1 VFDKSLSR
9 NKGSRSF
16 SAVGTGD
23 SDDLQ
28 YDPPPACIGNA
39 IGIIDEPL
47 RQRTADVPQPKKAD
61 AIRCAHFRNGS
72 MAAMTAGIIERY
84 AAYLP
89 VTATTPRVTLGEGST
104 PLVRSSRIG
113 PSIGI
118 EQLYFKYEGL
128 NPSGSFKDRGMAVA
142 TAKAL
147 EAGAQTLLCAS
158 TGNTS
163 ASASAYA
170 ARCGLRAVVVV
181 PVGGI
186 AAGKLAQALA
196 YGATIVSV
204 KSSFDAALKLV
215 RQLADQPGVALV
227 NSVNPFRI
235 EGQKTGAFEI
245 VEQLGHAP
253 AQLFIPVGNG
263 GNITAYWRGFGE
275 IVMTAGGSAPR
286 MHGAQAEG
294 AAPLVR
300 GRPVA
305 RPRTVAS
312 AIRIGN
318 PASWAG
324 AIAARDESGGTIE
337 SVSDAEIMAAH
348 HRLAREEGL
357 LVEPASAA
365 SVALL
370 LRRTKARQVTEGGAI
385 VCVLTGH
392 GLKDPQALTRGL
404 KMPRPVEPTLTA
416 IRRALHA

>member
-1 VFDKSLSR
+1 
-9 NKGSRSF
+9 
-16 SAVGTGD
+16 
-23 SDDLQ
+23 
-28 YDPPPACIGNA
+28 
-39 IGIIDEPL
+39 
-47 RQRTADVPQPKKAD
+47 
-61 AIRCAHFRNGS
+61 

-89 VTATTPRVTLGEGST
+89 VTAATPRVTLGEGST

-113 PSIGI
+113 PSIGL

-181 PVGGI
+181 PAGGI

-196 YGATIVSV
+196 YGARIVSV

-245 VEQLGHAP
+245 VEQLGQAP

-300 GRPVA
+300 GKPVA

-337 SVSDAEIMAAH
+337 AVSDAEIMAAH
-348 HRLAREEGL
+348 RRLAREEGL

-365 SVALL
+365 GVALL
-370 LRRTKARQVTEGGAI
+370 LRKAKARQLADHGAV

-404 KMPRPVEPTLTA
+404 KMPRPVEPTLAA
-416 IRRALHA
+416 IRRAIG

>member
-1 VFDKSLSR
+1 
-9 NKGSRSF
+9 
-16 SAVGTGD
+16 
-23 SDDLQ
+23 
-28 YDPPPACIGNA
+28 
-39 IGIIDEPL
+39 
-47 RQRTADVPQPKKAD
+47 
-61 AIRCAHFRNGS
+61 

-113 PSIGI
+113 PSIGL

-181 PVGGI
+181 PAGGI

-196 YGATIVSV
+196 YGATIVAV
-204 KSSFDAALKLV
+204 KSSFDTALKLV

-235 EGQKTGAFEI
+235 EGQKTAAFEI
-245 VEQLGHAP
+245 VDQLGQAP

-275 IVMTAGGSAPR
+275 MVMTAGGSAPR

-300 GRPVA
+300 GKPVA

-337 SVSDAEIMAAH
+337 AVSDAEIMAAH
-348 HRLAREEGL
+348 RRLAREEGL

-365 SVALL
+365 GVALL
-370 LRRTKARQVTEGGAI
+370 LRKAKARQLADHGAV

-404 KMPRPVEPTLTA
+404 KMPRPVEPTLAA
-416 IRRALHA
+416 IRRAIG

>member
-1 VFDKSLSR
+1 
-9 NKGSRSF
+9 
-16 SAVGTGD
+16 
-23 SDDLQ
+23 
-28 YDPPPACIGNA
+28 
-39 IGIIDEPL
+39 
-47 RQRTADVPQPKKAD
+47 
-61 AIRCAHFRNGS
+61 

-84 AAYLP
+84 AAHLP
-89 VTATTPRVTLGEGST
+89 VTAATPRVTLGEGST

-113 PSIGI
+113 PSIGL

-181 PVGGI
+181 PAGGV

-196 YGATIVSV
+196 YGATVVTV

-245 VEQLGHAP
+245 VEQLGKAP

-324 AIAARDESGGTIE
+324 AVAARDESGGTIE
-337 SVSDAEIMAAH
+337 AVSDAEIMAAH
-348 HRLAREEGL
+348 RRLAREEGL

-365 SVALL
+365 GVALL
-370 LRRTKARQVTEGGAI
+370 LRKAKARQLADHGAV

-404 KMPRPVEPTLTA
+404 KIPRPVVPTLATL
-416 IRRALHA
+416 RRAIG

>member
-1 VFDKSLSR
+1 
-9 NKGSRSF
+9 
-16 SAVGTGD
+16 
-23 SDDLQ
+23 
-28 YDPPPACIGNA
+28 
-39 IGIIDEPL
+39 
-47 RQRTADVPQPKKAD
+47 
-61 AIRCAHFRNGS
+61 

-89 VTATTPRVTLGEGST
+89 VTAATPRVTLGEGST

-113 PSIGI
+113 PSIGL

-181 PVGGI
+181 PAGGI

-196 YGATIVSV
+196 YGATIVAV
-204 KSSFDAALKLV
+204 KSSFDTALKLV

-245 VEQLGHAP
+245 VEQLGQAP

-275 IVMTAGGSAPR
+275 MVMTAGGSAPR

-300 GRPVA
+300 GKPVA

-337 SVSDAEIMAAH
+337 AVSDAEIMAAH
-348 HRLAREEGL
+348 RRLAREEGL

-365 SVALL
+365 GVALL
-370 LRRTKARQVTEGGAI
+370 FRKAKARQLADHGAV

-404 KMPRPVEPTLTA
+404 KMPRPVEPTLAA
-416 IRRALHA
+416 IRRAIG

>member
-1 VFDKSLSR
+1 
-9 NKGSRSF
+9 
-16 SAVGTGD
+16 
-23 SDDLQ
+23 
-28 YDPPPACIGNA
+28 
-39 IGIIDEPL
+39 
-47 RQRTADVPQPKKAD
+47 
-61 AIRCAHFRNGS
+61 
-72 MAAMTAGIIERY
+72 
-84 AAYLP
+84 
-89 VTATTPRVTLGEGST
+89 
-104 PLVRSSRIG
+104 
-113 PSIGI
+113 
-118 EQLYFKYEGL
+118 
-128 NPSGSFKDRGMAVA
+128 MAVA

-181 PVGGI
+181 PAGGI

-196 YGATIVSV
+196 YGATIVAV
-204 KSSFDAALKLV
+204 KSSFDTALKLV

-245 VEQLGHAP
+245 VEQLGQAP

-300 GRPVA
+300 GKPVA

-337 SVSDAEIMAAH
+337 AVSDAEIMAAH
-348 HRLAREEGL
+348 RRLAREEGL

-365 SVALL
+365 GVALL
-370 LRRTKARQVTEGGAI
+370 LRKAKARQLADHGAV

-404 KMPRPVEPTLTA
+404 KMPRPVEPTLAA
-416 IRRALHA
+416 IRRAIG